1 MLLMLLFSALG
12 LKIFIDL
19 SLHNIPLS
27 LTLPLLVGSIGI
39 FLNFIVGE
47 LDRKKLVKTKTD
59 RPYKFSFMLSVGIII
74 FAIVLG
80 GIMNPEA
87 VSAMLG
93 IMPYIAVGVVAIVLV
108 SLGVLV
114 YSTRGFSVDS
124 KKEPLIV

>member
-1 MLLMLLFSALG
+1 M
-12 LKIFIDL
+12 
-19 SLHNIPLS
+19 N
-27 LTLPLLVGSIGI
+27 
-39 FLNFIVGE
+39 FLVGE

-59 RPYKFSFMLSVGIII
+59 RPYKFSFILSVGIMI

-87 VSAMLG
+87 VFTMLT
-93 IMPYIAVGVVAIVLV
+93 IMPYIAVGIVVIVFV
-108 SLGVLV
+108 SLGVLI